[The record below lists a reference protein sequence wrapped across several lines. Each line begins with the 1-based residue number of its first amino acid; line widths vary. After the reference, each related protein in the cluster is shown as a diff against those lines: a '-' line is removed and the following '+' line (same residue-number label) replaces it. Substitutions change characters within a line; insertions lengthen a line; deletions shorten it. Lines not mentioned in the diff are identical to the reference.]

1 MLKQSNVWIM
11 LAITTFAFYFC
22 KIYFIKVIGAGI
34 AIAVVLGASIIRIVL
49 VPGLIK
55 LLLPR
60 VATASEE
67 FAESLELEE
76 ELAIADQI

>member
-1 MLKQSNVWIM
+1 M